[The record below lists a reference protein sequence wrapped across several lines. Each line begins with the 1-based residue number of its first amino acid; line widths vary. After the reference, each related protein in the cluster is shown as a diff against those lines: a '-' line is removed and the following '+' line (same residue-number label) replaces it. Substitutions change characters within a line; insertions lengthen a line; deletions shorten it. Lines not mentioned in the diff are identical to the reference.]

1 MTSGTKNIAK
11 AAIALFAAIAL
22 RATASPEAIDAQG
35 LMTMLASVESATASY
50 VETRYSPLLK
60 SPLVSRGTLSYR
72 RPDRI
77 EEHVE
82 SPRDERFV
90 LQGDRLTIEDT
101 SGNRSVTVNAGSA
114 GGIAALIEGV
124 RATRA
129 GDLAALE
136 RDFHVAAS
144 GTQERWQLRLQ
155 PRTPAL
161 TKYVRGITISGS
173 RARIQ
178 TIEVLEASGDRTV
191 MEVRESLR

>member
-1 MTSGTKNIAK
+1 MTSGTKAIAN
-11 AAIALFAAIAL
+11 AAIALCAAIVLSA
-22 RATASPEAIDAQG
+22 AASPAAIDAQG
-35 LMTMLASVESATASY
+35 LMKMLASVESATASY

-72 RPDRI
+72 RPNWL
-77 EEHVE
+77 EEHVQ

-90 LQGDRLTIEDT
+90 LQGERLTIENA
-101 SGNRSVTVNAGSA
+101 SRSVTVNAGSA

-136 RDFHVAAS
+136 RDFQVTAS
-144 GTQERWQLRLQ
+144 GTRERWQLRLQ

-161 TKYVRGITISGS
+161 TQYVRDITISGS

-191 MEVRESLR
+191 MEVQESLP

>member
-1 MTSGTKNIAK
+1 MTSGTRNVASAAVALC
-11 AAIALFAAIAL
+11 AAIALGAA
-22 RATASPEAIDAQG
+22 ASPEAIDAQG
-35 LMTMLASVESATASY
+35 LMKMLAGVESATASY

-72 RPDRI
+72 RPDRL

-90 LQGDRLTIEDT
+90 LQGEQLTVEDAA
-101 SGNRSVTVNAGSA
+101 GHKSVTVAAGSA
-114 GGIAALIEGV
+114 GAIAALIEGI
-124 RATRA
+124 RATRS

-136 RDFHVAAS
+136 RDFDVTVS
-144 GTQERWQLRLQ
+144 GAPESWQLRLL

-161 TKYVRGITISGS
+161 AKYVRGITISGS

>member
-1 MTSGTKNIAK
+1 MTSGTKAIAN
-11 AAIALFAAIAL
+11 AAIALCAAIVLSA
-22 RATASPEAIDAQG
+22 AASPAAIDAQG
-35 LMTMLASVESATASY
+35 LMKMLASVESATASY

-72 RPDRI
+72 RPNWL
-77 EEHVE
+77 EEHVQ

-90 LQGDRLTIEDT
+90 LQGERLTIENA
-101 SGNRSVTVNAGSA
+101 SRSVTVNAGSA

-136 RDFHVAAS
+136 RDFQVTAS
-144 GTQERWQLRLQ
+144 GTRERWQLRLQ

-161 TKYVRGITISGS
+161 TQYVRDITISGN

-178 TIEVLEASGDRTV
+178 MIEVLEASGDRTV

>member
-1 MTSGTKNIAK
+1 MTSGTKAIAN
-11 AAIALFAAIAL
+11 AAIALCAAIVLSA
-22 RATASPEAIDAQG
+22 AASPAAIDAQG
-35 LMTMLASVESATASY
+35 LMKMLASVESATASY

-72 RPDRI
+72 RPNWL
-77 EEHVE
+77 EEHVQ

-90 LQGDRLTIEDT
+90 LQGERLTIENA
-101 SGNRSVTVNAGSA
+101 SRSVTVNAGRA

-136 RDFHVAAS
+136 RDFQVTAS
-144 GTQERWQLRLQ
+144 GTRERWQLRLQ

-161 TKYVRGITISGS
+161 TQYVRDITISGN

-178 TIEVLEASGDRTV
+178 MIEVLEASGDRTV